1 MSWIR
6 GRIPTVVLACALALT
21 GCSGGSG
28 GDSQGSLPQGPQT
41 LQQASN
47 SMRDLKSVAFT
58 ISTEGDPVSF
68 PVKSGEVRL
77 LRNGD
82 AEGRLHVQVG
92 MSMETEFVL
101 LGDVLYY
108 KGLTGGY
115 EKASKE
121 QLRSLYDPSAV
132 LDPERGIAKLLTAA
146 RGVQPE
152 AREKVGGKDA
162 YRVKVTLPKQEIE
175 GLIPGVDEDL
185 QGQVWISADDHR
197 LLKVRGELPPSGG
210 KGAVVITFTE
220 FNADYRFKAPI

>member
-1 MSWIR
+1 
-6 GRIPTVVLACALALT
+6 
-21 GCSGGSG
+21 
-28 GDSQGSLPQGPQT
+28 
-41 LQQASN
+41 
-47 SMRDLKSVAFT
+47 
-58 ISTEGDPVSF
+58 
-68 PVKSGEVRL
+68 
-77 LRNGD
+77 
-82 AEGRLHVQVG
+82 
-92 MSMETEFVL
+92 
-101 LGDVLYY
+101 Y

-146 RGVQPE
+146 RGAQPE

-210 KGAVVITFTE
+210 KGAV
-220 FNADYRFKAPI
+220 